1 MRCHLIV
8 NLPKSARQ
16 LYGLS
21 SSYCFA
27 LSLRLGWSLGFVV
40 SAMLRGMLTLVNVGD
55 RLGHDDV
62 PVFIGEGGRGAVYTA
77 TDSRLDRPGIRAVCC
92 WLVAIALLTAP
103 VRAQQTPVQVVPS
116 VQPQTVWVMP
126 FTNTSRVDADQWIGA
141 GIAET
146 LASDLLRT
154 PGIEVLDLGGLTQE
168 VKGEASLGVEEP
180 DDLSALRIGRARGA
194 TWVIAGGYQHVGDR
208 LRITARLLDVTTGGM
223 RHSVRVDGTI
233 DELFMLQDQ
242 VVEAIGAALG
252 PSGGTRVAGAAP
264 PVPAPIAQPDLPP
277 SHTAS
282 PPSATPPPVLT
293 SAPGL
298 AGATTPAS
306 VEEMPPLVLD
316 GPPPPLPPAT
326 ITRDVAGRV
335 TVRAVRLPEG
345 LTVDGALD
353 EEAYETVPAFS
364 DFIQTEPQM
373 GEPASE
379 KTEGWV
385 FFDDANIYV
394 VARCWDSAPES
405 EWVVN
410 EMRRDNGAIIN
421 NQQIVFFLDTFYT
434 RRNAAIFNIN
444 PIGGRMDGQITN
456 ETTYNG
462 DWNPVWDLKT
472 GRFAGGWT
480 FEAAIPFKSLR
491 YRPGRTQVWGFQM
504 HRTIRRK
511 NELVYLTR
519 LERDLGNRA
528 VFLMSRGATLVG
540 LEVPAGGRLL
550 EIKPYLIGDVN
561 SDVHTS
567 PIVSNAFGGNVGLDV
582 VKYGVT
588 QNLTADFTVNPDF
601 AQVEAD
607 EQQVNLTR
615 FSLFFPEKREFFL
628 ENQGVFAFGGGGTRG
643 GGLTP
648 ILFYSRQIGLSQGR
662 EVPIDGGG
670 RLTGRVGAFNLGVL
684 NIQAGNDPEAG
695 AVATNFSAIRLK
707 RDVLRRSSIGALF
720 TRRSVSTRGP
730 GANETYGLD
739 GTFAFFDNLSINTYW
754 AQTRTSGLASDD
766 DSYRA
771 QLNYEGD
778 RYGVQVDRL
787 VVGDDFNPE
796 VGFLRRDDFER
807 SFGSFR
813 FSPRLLSS
821 TAIRKLSW
829 EGRVDYIS
837 DRAGVLETREAQ
849 GQFGIEFENS
859 DRFAATYTRSYEF
872 LEQPFPIA
880 SDVTIPVGGYG
891 FQDVGLS
898 FMLGQQRRLS
908 GTFSAQ
914 HGSFFSGDKT
924 TVGFNQGRLELTPQF
939 SVQPSYSYNQV
950 DLPEGRFTTQLVRTR
965 TTYTVTPLMFVS
977 ALVQYNSS
985 SDSLSTNLRLR
996 WEYSPGSELFVVYN
1010 ENRDTDPLVPD
1021 RFSELRNR
1029 AFVVKINRLFRF

>member
-1 MRCHLIV
+1 M
-8 NLPKSARQ
+8 
-16 LYGLS
+16 
-21 SSYCFA
+21 A
-27 LSLRLGWSLGFVV
+27 L
-40 SAMLRGMLTLVNVGD
+40 TVGS
-55 RLGHDDV
+55 RLGHYEV
-62 PVFIGEGGRGAVYTA
+62 TALIGEGGMGQVHRSTNTWVGRTVA
-77 TDSRLDRPGIRAVCC
+77 IRVRASDTVRVVGCG
-92 WLVAIALLTAP
+92 LVAAALLTGTL
-103 VRAQQTPVQVVPS
+103 RAQQSPIAAVGS
-116 VQPQTVWVMP
+116 VQRQTIGVMP
-126 FTNTSRVDADQWIGA
+126 FANISRAAEDQWIGA

-146 LASDLLRT
+146 LRADLQNT
-154 PGIEVLDLGGLTQE
+154 PGIDVLDLGTVRQAVRSGTALS
-168 VKGEASLGVEEP
+168 GDIL
-180 DDLSALRIGRARGA
+180 DDVAALQIGRERRA
-194 TWVIAGGYQHVGDR
+194 TWLIAGGYQRVGDH
-208 LRITARLLDVTTGGM
+208 LRITARLLEVATGDVFHT
-223 RHSVRVDGTI
+223 VRVDGTI
-233 DELFMLQDQ
+233 DELFMLQDR
-242 VVEAIGAALG
+242 VVEAVRTQLRTADGARVRERARGETATVVQPDRLLS
-252 PSGGTRVAGAAP
+252 PSAP
-264 PVPAPIAQPDLPP
+264 PPADVVPAPARSGAAVAPP
-277 SHTAS
+277 
-282 PPSATPPPVLT
+282 
-293 SAPGL
+293 
-298 AGATTPAS
+298 AGGFAVA
-306 VEEMPPLVLD
+306 PLVLD
-316 GPPPPLPPAT
+316 GPPPPLPPET
-326 ITRDVAGRV
+326 ITRDAAGRV
-335 TVRAVRLPEG
+335 TIRAVRLAEG

-353 EEAYETVPAFS
+353 EPVYETVPAFS
-364 DFIQTEPQM
+364 DFIQTEPQV

-410 EMRRDNGAIIN
+410 EMRRDSTTVTQ
-421 NQQIVFFLDTFYT
+421 NQQVAFFLDTFYD
-434 RRNAAIFNIN
+434 RRNSVLFNIN
-444 PIGGRMDGQITN
+444 PIGGRMDGQTTD
-456 ETTYNG
+456 EGSTYNK

-472 GRFAGGWT
+472 GRFASGWT

-491 YRPGRTQVWGFQM
+491 YRPGRSQVWGFQM
-504 HRTIRRK
+504 LRLIRRK
-511 NELVYLTR
+511 NELVFLTR
-519 LERDLGNRA
+519 LEPGLGLSA
-528 VFLMSRGATLVG
+528 AFLASRGASLVG
-540 LEVPAGGRLL
+540 LEVPEGGRLL
-550 EIKPYLIGDVN
+550 EIKPYLIGDVS

-567 PIVSNAFGGNVGLDV
+567 PVVSNALGGNVGLDV

-648 ILFYSRQIGLSQGR
+648 ILFYSRQIGLRQGR

-695 AVATNFSAIRLK
+695 AVATNFSVVRLK

-720 TRRSVSTRGP
+720 TRRSVSTQGP
-730 GANETYGLD
+730 GSNETYGLD
-739 GTFAFFDNLSINTYW
+739 GTLAFFDNLTINTYW
-754 AQTRTSGLASDD
+754 AETRTSGLGSDHA
-766 DSYRA
+766 SYRA
-771 QLNYEGD
+771 QLHYRGD
-778 RYGVQVDRL
+778 RYGVQAERL
-787 VVGDDFNPE
+787 VVGTDFNPA

-813 FSPRLLSS
+813 FSPRLLSVA
-821 TAIRKLSW
+821 TIRKLSW
-829 EGRVDYIS
+829 EGQVDYVT

-859 DRFAATYTRSYEF
+859 DEFTATYRRSYEF

-908 GTFSAQ
+908 GTFSVE
-914 HGSFFSGDKT
+914 HGSFFSGEKT
-924 TVGFNQGRLELTPQF
+924 SVSFGLGGVGGGRLELTPQVSMEPGLSF
-939 SVQPSYSYNQV
+939 NRV
-950 DLPEGRFTTQLVRTR
+950 DLPEGRFTTQLVTTR

-977 ALVQYNSS
+977 ALLQYNSS
-985 SDSLSTNLRLR
+985 NDSLTTNLRLR
-996 WEYSPGSELFVVYN
+996 WEYNPGSELFVVYN
-1010 ENRDTDPLVPD
+1010 EERDTDPFTPD

-1029 AFVVKINRLFRF
+1029 AFVVKVNRLFRF

>member
-1 MRCHLIV
+1 MPVLWAC
-8 NLPKSARQ
+8 
-16 LYGLS
+16 
-21 SSYCFA
+21 SSYCFF

-40 SAMLRGMLTLVNVGD
+40 SAMRRCMLTYTNVGD
-55 RLGHDDV
+55 RLGHDD
-62 PVFIGEGGRGAVYTA
+62 PVFIGEGGMGAVYTA

-92 WLVAIALLTAP
+92 GFVAIALLTAS
-103 VRAQQTPVQVVPS
+103 VRAQRTPVQVVPS
-116 VQPQTVWVMP
+116 VQPQTVWVVP
-126 FTNTSRVDADQWIGA
+126 FTNISRVEADQWIGD

-146 LASDLLRT
+146 LTSDLLKT
-154 PGIEVLDLGGLTQE
+154 PGIEVLNLGGLTQE
-168 VKGEASLGVEEP
+168 VKDEASLGVEEP
-180 DDLSALRIGRARGA
+180 DDLSTLRIGRARGA

-252 PSGGTRVAGAAP
+252 PSGGTRVRVTGAAP
-264 PVPAPIAQPDLPP
+264 PVPAPIDQPDLPP
-277 SHTAS
+277 SRTAS
-282 PPSATPPPVLT
+282 PPSATPLPVLT

-298 AGATTPAS
+298 AGAITPAG

-326 ITRDVAGRV
+326 IARDAAGRA
-335 TVRAVRLPEG
+335 TVRAVRLREG
-345 LTVDGALD
+345 LTIDGVLD
-353 EEAYETVPAFS
+353 EPVYETVPAFS
-364 DFIQTEPQM
+364 GFIQMEPQV

-379 KTEGWV
+379 KTDGWV
-385 FFDDANIYV
+385 FFDDTNIYV

-410 EMRRDNGAIIN
+410 EMRRDNTTITQ
-421 NQQIVFFLDTFYT
+421 NQQVAFLLDTFYD
-434 RRNAAIFNIN
+434 RRNGVLFNIN
-444 PIGGRMDGQITN
+444 PIGGRMDAQVTDEGS
-456 ETTYNG
+456 TYNK

-491 YRPGRTQVWGFQM
+491 YRPGRSQVWGYQM
-504 HRTIRRK
+504 LRLIRRK
-511 NELVYLTR
+511 NELVFLTR
-519 LERDLGNRA
+519 LEPDLGIAA
-528 VFLMSRGATLVG
+528 VMLASRGSSLVG
-540 LEVPAGGRLL
+540 LEVPEGGRLL
-550 EIKPYLIGDVN
+550 EIKPYLIGDVS
-561 SDVHTS
+561 SDVYTS
-567 PIVSNAFGGNVGLDV
+567 PIVSNVFGGNVGLDV

-648 ILFYSRQIGLSQGR
+648 ILFYSRQIGLSQGQ
-662 EVPIDGGG
+662 EVPIAGGG

-695 AVATNFSAIRLK
+695 AVATNFSVVRLK

-720 TRRSVSTRGP
+720 TQRSVSTQGP
-730 GANETYGLD
+730 GSNETYGLD
-739 GTFAFFDNLSINTYW
+739 GTFAFFDNLTTNTYW
-754 AQTRTSGLASDD
+754 AQTTTPGLREDD
-766 DSYRA
+766 ISYRA
-771 QLNYEGD
+771 QFDYAGD
-778 RYGVQVDRL
+778 RYGVQVERL

-837 DRAGVLETREAQ
+837 DRVSVLETREVQ

-859 DRFAATYTRSYEF
+859 DRFTATYTRSYEF

-880 SDVTIPVGGYG
+880 STVTIPVGGYG
-891 FQDVGLS
+891 FEDVGLS

-908 GTFSAQ
+908 GRFSVA
-914 HGSFFSGDKT
+914 HGSFLSGDKT
-924 TVGFNQGRLELTPQF
+924 TVGFNQGRVKVTPKFSLE
-939 SVQPSYSYNQV
+939 PSYSYNKV

-965 TTYTVTPLMFVS
+965 TTYTMTPLMFVS
-977 ALVQYNSS
+977 ALLQYNSS
-985 SDSLSTNLRLR
+985 NDSLSTNLRLR

-1010 ENRDTDPLVPD
+1010 EDRDTDPLLPD